1 MAEHV
6 FLPDEPP
13 KPFRIEYD
21 GILYDG
27 GDWDTYP
34 VRQGWHSEPWIAK
47 FHQGKIPEEYHPA
60 IRSWL
65 YFGVLHYVFG
75 DELDQADFLLTEEEE
90 GDGEEDAD
98 ADAEEQGSQRQY
110 LTTRHLEKYTG
121 DAKKWKKNGYAE
133 RAVEIVTKVCGQLPR
148 YTPYLSAQ
156 MGFGI
161 QLICHSLW
169 YVASKRGGPEDK
181 PAHVRNW
188 MFVRPNLAEYMV
200 QNGWCPLDAEK
211 CRQAGS
217 EVDTAAYLLQLVRT
231 KAAWNKRDHAQC
243 RKTECIAD
251 NVDESVYFTRHVEED
266 CSCEHVTADIP
277 ALGEILEDGGIPLV
291 EITPPEEEGGEYTIR
306 VVKRKTSTRYASISH
321 VWADGL
327 GNPHTNSLPNCQLG
341 LLYERA
347 RMLLTDKEYVPKYE
361 NGPYGPLHTGAARL
375 AHAFGSSRRGDSVLV
390 WIDTLCIPH
399 AREVRGLAI
408 QRIRDTYLNAY
419 RTMII
424 DSEIK
429 QVESSAASSLE
440 LCLRVIYCSG
450 WIRRL
455 WTLQEGLAAKSRL
468 YVLLADKAVNVSTIA
483 DELLTKSQ
491 KGKVPLLQERIVY
504 LAVGTWYSYFQ
515 HTIDY
520 ASKFE
525 RFVTFVASPFVSGED
540 LSQELLISWNWFNVA
555 TRASSK
561 DGDRPIVL
569 AGVLNL
575 DVGEI
580 LKVKGSDERMRK
592 LYSMLDGFPSPV
604 LFQAGPRFEEDGM
617 RWAVKVCR
625 FTDEV
630 QYLGSGPGVITP
642 RGLHVKDLRSWTFAT
657 PRILDLRRWI
667 GADDRQYWHD
677 WNDLPI
683 AEGIP
688 DKMLL
693 LKTRE
698 PVDINPDELHG
709 ILLHESRASRAGELH
724 DCALVSLQTTEDD
737 VHYARYLSV
746 GTIRAFDFARSDF
759 PKEGFLIWGLWDD
772 LQKPEWVVG

>member
-6 FLPDEPP
+6 FFPDEPP
-13 KPFRIEYD
+13 KPLRIEYD

-34 VRQGWHSEPWIAK
+34 VRQGWHSEPWTPK
-47 FHQGKIPEEYHPA
+47 FHPGKIPEEYHPA
-60 IRSWL
+60 IKSWL
-65 YFGVLHYVFG
+65 YFGLLHYVFG
-75 DELDQADFLLTEEEE
+75 DELDQADFLVSEEEE
-90 GDGEEDAD
+90 GDRNGEEKGD
-98 ADAEEQGSQRQY
+98 QRQY
-110 LTTRHLEKYTG
+110 LTTKNLEKYMG
-121 DAKKWKKNGYAE
+121 SAKVWKKNGYGP
-133 RAVEIVTKVCGQLPR
+133 RAVEIVGKVCGQLPR
-148 YTPYLSAQ
+148 YAPYLSPQ
-156 MGFGI
+156 MGFAI
-161 QLICHSLW
+161 QLLCQALW
-169 YVASKRGGPEDK
+169 YVANKRDDPQEK
-181 PAHVRNW
+181 PAHVVNW
-188 MFVRPNLAEYMV
+188 MFLRPNLVEQMV

-211 CRQAGS
+211 CRQAGG

-251 NVDESVYFTRHVEED
+251 NVDEDLYVTRHVEEG
-266 CSCEHVTADIP
+266 CSCEHVQADIP
-277 ALGEILEDGGIPLV
+277 ALHEILEEGGIPLV
-291 EITPPEEEGGEYTIR
+291 EITPPEEEGGDYTIK
-306 VVKRKTSTRYASISH
+306 VVKKRSSTRYASISH

-375 AHAFGSSRRGDSVLV
+375 AHRAFGSKRGDDTVLV

-408 QRIRDTYLNAY
+408 QRIRDTYLGAY

-424 DSEIK
+424 DSEIR
-429 QVESSAASSLE
+429 QVHSTSASSLE

-483 DELLTKSQ
+483 DELLTKHQ
-491 KGKVPLLQERIVY
+491 KGKIPLLQERIVY

-525 RFVTFVASPFVSGED
+525 RFVSFVASPFVPGED
-540 LSQELLISWNWFNVA
+540 LSQEQLVSWNWFNVA

-580 LKVKGSDERMRK
+580 LSVKGSDERMRK
-592 LYSMLDGFPSPV
+592 LYSMLEGFPMNV
-604 LFQAGPRFEEDGM
+604 LFLAGPRFEDDGM
-617 RWAVKVCR
+617 RWAIKVCR
-625 FTDEV
+625 YTAEV
-630 QYLGSGPGVITP
+630 QYLGGGPGKITH
-642 RGLHVKDLRSWTFAT
+642 RGLHVTGIPSWVFE
-657 PRILDLRRWI
+657 PRKILDMRRHREEH
-667 GADDRQYWHD
+667 DRKAWD
-677 WNDLPI
+677 GWNDLPV
-683 AEGIP
+683 AENLT
-688 DKMLL
+688 DNLLL

-698 PVDINPDELHG
+698 PVDISPDEMPG
-709 ILLHESRASRAGELH
+709 ILLHEIASARPGELH
-724 DCALVSLQTTEDD
+724 NCALVSLQTTEDD
-737 VHYARYLSV
+737 VHYARYSSV
-746 GTIRAFDFARSDF
+746 GTIRAFDFSKSAF
-759 PKEGFLIWGLWDD
+759 PEDGYLIWGSWDE
-772 LQKPEWVVG
+772 LKKPDWVVG